1 MKNLKIILLVALTTC
16 LTFSCGK
23 DEDEPGAP
31 LVRDGG
37 PFEISELTGSW
48 EATKAEF
55 FRVTDGMW
63 VDVVGE
69 GGSFSLTV
77 TSSGRCTFII
87 DPVDREP
94 YTESGEM
101 FWSSYEGDVAL
112 AIVWDGSNPDD
123 RSSFTG
129 HELTSTTF
137 NLGCLSEC
145 AEYDYNNNGTSDTAD
160 VNFEFIRI

>member
-1 MKNLKIILLVALTTC
+1 MKNTIIKNSVKTLLFSAVLISFIAL
-16 LTFSCGK
+16 SCSS
-23 DEDEPGAP
+23 EDEPGAP

-69 GGSFSLTV
+69 GGSLSLTV

-87 DPVDREP
+87 IRLIVSHTRKVEKC
-94 YTESGEM
+94 SG
-101 FWSSYEGDVAL
+101 VAMKVMWL
-112 AIVWDGSNPDD
+112 
-123 RSSFTG
+123 
-129 HELTSTTF
+129 
-137 NLGCLSEC
+137 
-145 AEYDYNNNGTSDTAD
+145 
-160 VNFEFIRI
+160 